1 MDALDIGYPLWLLI
15 SVLVVFAGLLYYMLD
30 GRVSERLRAPLALIL
45 APACTVAAVAVAV
58 VFSALL
64 SPFFETQ
71 TDPGGPQPGT
81 PPATTM
87 PLETTGPTP
96 PPTTSPTS
104 SPTASPTVSPTA
116 SPSAS
121 ATASP

>member
-1 MDALDIGYPLWLLI
+1 MGALDLGYPLWLLI
-15 SVLVVFAGLLYYMLD
+15 SVLVIFAVLLYYMLG
-30 GRVSERLRAPLALIL
+30 GRVSERLRAPLALVL
-45 APACTVAAVAVAV
+45 APVCTVAAVAVAV
-58 VFSALL
+58 VLSALL
-64 SPFFETQ
+64 SPFYETP
-71 TDPGGPQPGT
+71 TDPVEP

-96 PPTTSPTS
+96 PPTASPTTSPT
-104 SPTASPTVSPTA
+104 ASPTA